1 MIAYI
6 ILGLIIIIFGLI
18 AFLTIKKNRE
28 LNDDLETE
36 QFRSAAFKEAMG
48 NNSKLVDKSNN
59 IDKSIEEK
67 KRARKKL
74 SKKDK
79 ISAANNRGNNN

>member
-1 MIAYI
+1 MIPYL

-18 AFLTIKKNRE
+18 AFLTIKKNIA
-28 LNDDLETE
+28 LKDDLENE
-36 QFRSAAFKEAMG
+36 KFRSSAYKEAMA
-48 NNSKLVDKSNN
+48 NNSKLVEQSNN

-67 KRARKKL
+67 KRVRKTL

-79 ISAANNRGNNN
+79 ISAANNRGNSD